1 MAPEGAAVR
10 GSLAFGLGPSW
21 ASSQPALEQELNDQD
36 ATRRWL
42 VYWYLEAAGA
52 PRSWGP
58 WRAVLR
64 LHHRSG
70 AFGWVAENGG
80 SNVPSL
86 GVRRRF

>member
-1 MAPEGAAVR
+1 V
-10 GSLAFGLGPSW
+10 
-21 ASSQPALEQELNDQD
+21 LERHISDNGDS
-36 ATRRWL
+36 ARWQ

-70 AFGWVAENGG
+70 AYGYVAEAGG
-80 SNVPSL
+80 SNTPTL
-86 GVRRRF
+86 GIRRRF